1 MDRNHLIL
9 LLILGI
15 FIVLYTFLTL
25 QWTLGIIIAAII
37 ILAFLYLEVRE
48 RRESNKTDL
57 KKIEERV
64 EALERKQ

>member
-1 MDRNHLIL
+1 MERNHLIL
-9 LLILGI
+9 LLVLGI
-15 FIVLYTFLTL
+15 FIVLYTFMTL
-25 QWTLGIIIAAII
+25 QWTLGIIIAVII

-48 RRESNKTDL
+48 RRESDKTDL